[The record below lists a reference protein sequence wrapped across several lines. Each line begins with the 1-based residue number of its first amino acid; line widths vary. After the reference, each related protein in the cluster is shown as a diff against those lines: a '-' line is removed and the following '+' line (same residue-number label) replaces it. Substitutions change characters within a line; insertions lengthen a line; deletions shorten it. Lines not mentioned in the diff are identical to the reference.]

1 MPKLRLGTCAFV
13 TGLSPASHFFP
24 RTDAMF
30 PFRAT
35 VNPVVTRFHNF
46 GPGTL
51 PFRAEL
57 SLAGVRCL
65 LSTDSKE
72 ILSCVS
78 HWFSTVRYPYPSGQP
93 ISMDVLVDSSIHR
106 DASAKA
112 HFRGLR
118 HLVFAT
124 FGIEEV
130 FAFDLLRR
138 RVVGAISPR
147 TASDS
152 SFWNTQLLPIMV
164 GVMGTTVGVVPLH
177 SACLDRDGKGLLIAG
192 LSGAGKS
199 TLSVALAQ
207 REFSLVS
214 DDWTYV
220 SKDGNKDSL
229 IASGLS
235 VPVKLLP
242 DAVEHFAELK
252 ACTPK
257 ESLNG
262 ELAFEVD
269 ATKVFRSQ
277 VKSISRPHWLIFLER
292 DDKPGCDFIPYD
304 PVDARAFYERSA
316 ELLPEEL
323 PEAAATR
330 SEIIRMVTSGKCFR
344 VRSGELPQ
352 TTAEAID
359 RFCNGA

>member
-1 MPKLRLGTCAFV
+1 M
-13 TGLSPASHFFP
+13 
-24 RTDAMF
+24 
-30 PFRAT
+30 
-35 VNPVVTRFHNF
+35 
-46 GPGTL
+46 
-51 PFRAEL
+51 E
-57 SLAGVRCL
+57 
-65 LSTDSKE
+65 
-72 ILSCVS
+72 
-78 HWFSTVRYPYPSGQP
+78 
-93 ISMDVLVDSSIHR
+93 VLVDSSINH
-106 DASAKA
+106 DPWAKA

-118 HLVFAT
+118 HLVFAS
-124 FGIEEV
+124 FGTQEV
-130 FAFDLLRR
+130 FTFDLLRR
-138 RVVGAISPR
+138 RVIGAVSLT

-152 SFWNTQLLPIMV
+152 SFWNTRLLPIVV

-220 SKDGNKDSL
+220 SKDGNKDGL

-242 DAVEHFAELK
+242 DAVQHFPELK
-252 ACTPK
+252 ALTPK

-269 ATKVFRSQ
+269 
-277 VKSISRPHWLIFLER
+277 
-292 DDKPGCDFIPYD
+292 D
-304 PVDARAFYERSA
+304 PTDARAFYERSA

-330 SEIIRMVTSGKCFR
+330 SEIIRAVTSGKCFR

-352 TTAEAID
+352 RTAEAID

>member
-1 MPKLRLGTCAFV
+1 ML
-13 TGLSPASHFFP
+13 
-24 RTDAMF
+24 

-35 VNPVVTRFHNF
+35 VNPMVTRFHNV
-46 GPGTL
+46 GPDVL
-51 PFRAEL
+51 PFHADL

-65 LSTDSKE
+65 LATNTRE
-72 ILSCVS
+72 ILSCVLPS
-78 HWFSTVRYPYPSGQP
+78 FSALRDPHPSGQP
-93 ISMDVLVDSSIHR
+93 IKMEVLVDSSINR
-106 DASAKA
+106 DPSAKA

-118 HLVFAT
+118 HLVFAS
-124 FGIEEV
+124 FGMQEV
-130 FAFDLLRR
+130 FTFDLLRR
-138 RVVGAISPR
+138 RVVGAISPA

-152 SFWNTQLLPIMV
+152 SFWNTRLFPIMV

-220 SKDGNKDSL
+220 SKDGNKDGL

-242 DAVEHFAELK
+242 DAVQHFAELK
-252 ACTPK
+252 AFTPK

-269 ATKVFRSQ
+269 ATKVFRSH
-277 VKSISRPHWLIFLER
+277 VKFSSRPHWLIFLER
-292 DDKPGCDFIPYD
+292 DNRSGCDFIPYD
-304 PVDARAFYERSA
+304 PTDARAFYERSA

-323 PEAAATR
+323 AEAAATR
-330 SEIIRMVTSGKCFR
+330 SEIIRAVTSGKCFR
-344 VRSGELPQ
+344 LRSGELPQ
-352 TTAEAID
+352 RTAEAID
-359 RFCNGA
+359 HFCNGA